1 VVQTS
6 LSVSAPELKDFV
18 KFYDA
23 HQNDTF
29 VTRESMKALVLYI
42 SFVSRIFT
50 DVFLTIDGL
59 DECVEKDRNTIINA
73 MKTVQASTQGSH
85 IMVISRRERDIVQA
99 LSQEPNLAMDEKSVL
114 IDIKTHVT
122 SRFATEAR
130 LQCRKSEVE
139 ARITKV
145 LLDKCD
151 GM

>member
-6 LSVSAPELKDFV
+6 RSISAPELKDFV

-23 HQNDTF
+23 HENDTF
-29 VTRESMKALVLYI
+29 VTRESMKTLVLYI

-50 DVFLTIDGL
+50 DVFFIIDGL
-59 DECVEKDRNTIINA
+59 DECVEKDRETIINA

-99 LSQEPNLAMDEKSVL
+99 LSREPNLAMDEKSVL
-114 IDIKTHVT
+114 IDIKTHII

-130 LQCRKSEVE
+130 LRCRKAEVE

-145 LLDKCD
+145 LLEKCD